1 MCKVTFYP
9 VLKTVLLSFMITF
22 LSPQTSK
29 IIAAA
34 QGDFTPYSADGAA
47 AAAAA
52 AAVAK
57 SGGAKNNVIRAVI
70 DKLLYNITV
79 DVLYKVYLNILNF
92 LERNVSVQVFLTVPC
107 IFCVLLVGRICL
119 NIKGQTFYLL

>member
-1 MCKVTFYP
+1 
-9 VLKTVLLSFMITF
+9 MITF

-34 QGDFTPYSADGAA
+34 QGDFTPYSADGA

-92 LERNVSVQVFLTVPC
+92 LERNSNMQVFLTVPC
-107 IFCVLLVGRICL
+107 IFCMLPVGRICL
-119 NIKGQTFYLL
+119 IIIITNF